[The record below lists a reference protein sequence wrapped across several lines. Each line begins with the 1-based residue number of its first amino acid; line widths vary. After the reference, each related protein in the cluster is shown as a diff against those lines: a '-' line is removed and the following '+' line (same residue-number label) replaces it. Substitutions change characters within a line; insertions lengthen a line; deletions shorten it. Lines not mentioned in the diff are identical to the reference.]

1 METIYLVIDT
11 QSGRLTI
18 DGPLFNLRQ
27 LVEALQIKTAPGVS
41 PPRDTAPSAVIAP
54 DPRGPERA
62 GVSHDAT

>member
-1 METIYLVIDT
+1 MPSVFIAITTELG
-11 QSGRLTI
+11 QLTI

-27 LVEALQIKTAPGVS
+27 LLDALQIQTAPGAS